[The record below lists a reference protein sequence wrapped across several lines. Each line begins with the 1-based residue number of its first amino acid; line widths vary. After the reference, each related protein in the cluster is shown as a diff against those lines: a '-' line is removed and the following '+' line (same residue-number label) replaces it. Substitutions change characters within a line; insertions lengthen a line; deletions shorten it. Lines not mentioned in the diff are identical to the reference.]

1 MDKSFRID
9 STDKKI
15 LEFLTSNARVAFLEI
30 ARECGITGAAIHQR
44 VQKLHDAGLISGS
57 QFILNPKG
65 LGYHTCAYIGI
76 QVNLTSPTTHESVFQ
91 KIKHIPEVIEC
102 HHISGRYSLFVKV
115 FTKNNEHLKKLI
127 VEKIQTIK
135 EVTGTE
141 TLISLEEGF
150 TRQIPINMGD
160 IMDY

>member
-1 MDKSFRID
+1 MSKNFQID

-15 LEFLTSNARVAFLEI
+15 LEILTSNAREAYLEV
-30 ARECGITGAAIHQR
+30 ARECGVTGAAIHQR
-44 VQKLHDAGLISGS
+44 VQKLIDAGIVGGS

-65 LGYHTCAYIGI
+65 LGYFTCAYIGI
-76 QVNLTSPTTHESVFQ
+76 QVNLTSPTTHEAVFQ
-91 KIKHIPEVIEC
+91 KIKQIPEVVEC

-115 FTKNNEHLKKLI
+115 FTKSNEHLKKLI
-127 VEKIQTIK
+127 VEKIQTIR

-150 TRQIPINMGD
+150 TRQVPIIQGD
-160 IMDY
+160 IMDF